1 MIHRVLPFPA
11 YTGWYFIFLKQK
23 HSTAHAL
30 SGKQKNLLQAP
41 ATAETQ
47 HIKDH
52 AGRGG
57 EREKERKGERE
68 TGRARGGGSGRER
81 RGRERG
87 RQRGRG
93 QHTHLKANTGA
104 RVWYVCMYAHG
115 MYTHMHVYTHACIH
129 TCMYACTRVGSLGL
143 CVCCVRVWTI
153 FFLSFARLRAPTPH
167 CLCLRRC
174 LCLSPSASPHWLWLC
189 LCLSP

>member
-1 MIHRVLPFPA
+1 MTVVHGCRRAMIHRVLPFPA

-57 EREKERKGERE
+57 EREKEREGERE
-68 TGRARGGGSGRER
+68 TGRAREREGVGGREEV
-81 RGRERG
+81 GKEG
-87 RQRGRG
+87 GKEG
-93 QHTHLKANTGA
+93 E
-104 RVWYVCMYAHG
+104 VS
-115 MYTHMHVYTHACIH
+115 
-129 TCMYACTRVGSLGL
+129 TR
-143 CVCCVRVWTI
+143 I
-153 FFLSFARLRAPTPH
+153 
-167 CLCLRRC
+167 
-174 LCLSPSASPHWLWLC
+174 
-189 LCLSP
+189 